1 MNYNTF
7 RFDVAGLP
15 RSSRKKLAWT
25 GQDQRLR
32 KALGANALAQMR
44 HRRRIAKKIPKAHGL
59 SLMHWLLG
67 GGWERSN
74 RIRRGHDRDKFC
86 RQVAAFD
93 CIPSELPPEYR
104 QLVIHQITLSLFK
117 NACMGL
123 AHRKD
128 NERASLKFIDIN
140 AI

>member
-59 SLMHWLLG
+59 SLMHSYSDLSEG
-67 GGWERSN
+67 TNS
-74 RIRRGHDRDKFC
+74 
-86 RQVAAFD
+86 VAFTLTSFD
-93 CIPSELPPEYR
+93 N
-104 QLVIHQITLSLFK
+104 T
-117 NACMGL
+117 AG
-123 AHRKD
+123 
-128 NERASLKFIDIN
+128 
-140 AI
+140 